1 MTNIR
6 DIAGLAGVSV
16 STVSRVLNNYKYVAS
31 DKREAVLKVI
41 EEMKYTP
48 NKNAIDLIRGE
59 TRTIGVI
66 IPYNNNP
73 AFDQLLNGI
82 LNKALENDFLITVL
96 PSKYKKEKEV
106 EYLQKL
112 KSKLFDGIIITS
124 RANDWETIIPYSDY
138 GSIVSCEYTQH
149 TEIGCSY
156 MDRYSSFLDAF
167 QLLKN
172 KGHRAVAFTTA
183 RLESNSTK
191 QMIDAYNVIFGELP
205 SGYHISDC
213 QCLED
218 GYEAAKQF
226 LKLLDKPTAIYANG
240 DEVAGGMYLYL
251 KSQQMT
257 VPADLAILGQENQ
270 PIGIGLGLTTVDHQ
284 LTKVGEQACSLVIQK
299 SREKVRIPYRIV
311 ERDSV

>member
-1 MTNIR
+1 MTNIK
-6 DIAGLAGVSV
+6 DIARLAGVSV
-16 STVSRVLNNYKYVAS
+16 STVSRVLNNYKYVAN
-31 DKREAVLKVI
+31 DKRETVLKVM
-41 EEMKYTP
+41 EEFKYTP

-66 IPYNNNP
+66 LPYNNNP

-82 LNKALENDFLITVL
+82 LNIALENDYLITVL
-96 PSKYKKEKEV
+96 PSKYSKEKEK

-124 RANDWETIIPYSDY
+124 RANDWETILPYCEY

-191 QMIDAYNVIFGELP
+191 QMIAAYNEIFGELP
-205 SGYHISDC
+205 PDYHISDC
-213 QCLED
+213 HCLED
-218 GYEAAKQF
+218 GYGAAKQF
-226 LKLLDKPTAIYANG
+226 LQLPEKPTAIYANG
-240 DEVAGGMYLYL
+240 DEVAGGMYLYA
-251 KSQQMT
+251 KSQAIK
-257 VPADLAILGQENQ
+257 VPADLAIIGQENQ
-270 PIGIGLGLTTVDHQ
+270 PVGISLGLSTVDHQ
-284 LTKVGEQACSLVIQK
+284 LTKIGEQACSLVIKK
-299 SREKVRIPYRIV
+299 SREKVKIPYRIV
-311 ERDSV
+311 ERGSV